1 MTMKAAGEYNNVD
14 NDKDDK
20 DDKGDYSQLLNASTP
35 LGNIKA
41 ADVERR

>member
-35 LGNIKA
+35 W
-41 ADVERR
+41 ET

>member
-1 MTMKAAGEYNNVD
+1 MMKAAGEYNNVD

-20 DDKGDYSQLLNASTP
+20 GDYSQLLNANTP
-35 LGNIKA
+35 LGNITA